1 MFNRKRSGR
10 RTDSATW
17 EVALTL
23 LTGLMALGPGSRT
36 HHIVLGTAFAIALT
50 GLLCDVVGRLLLRRA
65 AAAGRLK
72 GRHSLTDHHPAPEPP
87 SRPPA

>member
-10 RTDSATW
+10 RTDSAIW
-17 EVALTL
+17 EVALTVV
-23 LTGLMALGPGSRT
+23 TGLMALGPGSRT

-72 GRHSLTDHHPAPEPP
+72 GRHSVTGHQPATRAP
-87 SRPPA
+87 SVPPA